1 MIIHDVEQGSEEWHN
16 LRAGIPTASEFSK
29 LVTSTGKESK
39 SLGDYA
45 MVLAAEKFAG
55 KMVDGFAGNAY
66 TERGKELEDEARADY
81 EMTMQQPVVEVGIV
95 TNDFMQYA
103 ASPDGMVGDNGMV
116 EFKCK
121 IAKEHIKTIL
131 YYEKHGKAPTDY
143 IAQTQGQ
150 LFVCEREWV
159 DLMFYHPD
167 LPNLI
172 IRQIPDPVFIATLKK
187 QLKAVEAER
196 NIILEKLK
204 ARN

>member
-1 MIIHDVEQGSEEWHN
+1 MIIHDVEQGTEAWHN

-29 LVTSTGKESK
+29 LVTSTGKVSK
-39 SLGDYA
+39 SMSEYA

-55 KMVDGFAGNAY
+55 KMVDGFTGNMY

-95 TNDFMQYA
+95 TNDLIQYA
-103 ASPDGMVGDNGMV
+103 ASPDGMVGENGMV

-131 YYEKHGKAPTDY
+131 YFEKHGKAPTDY

-150 LFVCEREWV
+150 MFVCERDWV
-159 DLMFYHPD
+159 DLMFYHPE

-172 IRQIPDPVFIATLKK
+172 IRQTPNPVFIETLKA

-196 NIILEKLK
+196 NIVLKKLQSM
-204 ARN
+204 